1 MVATLEHLMQCGF
14 SVIYGYTQS
23 DVQLSAGDYLFF
35 YTDGVVEAENEAGE
49 EYGPARLEQLLLSV
63 TTNVKGGPDAILH
76 EVETAMRSFRDPAV
90 MAAREKLK
98 EVENDPDVAPG
109 MDLNRIAAEGA
120 CLGPRFVEAVARC
133 GR

>member
-1 MVATLEHLMQCGF
+1 MSSTGTPIGLLPGH
-14 SVIYGYTQS
+14 GYTQS

-76 EVETAMRSFRDPAV
+76 EVETAMRSFRGS
-90 MAAREKLK
+90 REPFDDATSM
-98 EVENDPDVAPG
+98 VV
-109 MDLNRIAAEGA
+109 RIG
-120 CLGPRFVEAVARC
+120 
-133 GR
+133 